1 LNYNYYNH
9 DDHELSTVEPC
20 RYRIV
25 PAPNAALR
33 PDLPRRVERKS
44 DDMSRF
50 SSRTALVTGS
60 AVGIGA
66 ATAHLLA
73 AQGAR
78 VVVADL
84 NSDGA
89 HEVAEAIRTA
99 GGEATAVA
107 VDLEHDASIRDM
119 CDAAQRA
126 YGTVDVL
133 HNNAAASG
141 AATIG
146 RDGTIIDMDIE
157 VWDRTMAVNVRAGM
171 LTCKYLLPGMLAKG
185 KGAIVNTSS
194 NSALAGDLS
203 LVAYGS
209 SKGAVNSLTKYI
221 ATMYGAAGIRCNAVS
236 PGPILTPSLAS
247 NLTDEARTILLA
259 NSLTGKLGEPEDV
272 AQLVAFL
279 ASDDAAY
286 INGEVIRV
294 DGGMLTHST
303 TYAQFMGMAAG

>member
-1 LNYNYYNH
+1 MN
-9 DDHELSTVEPC
+9 
-20 RYRIV
+20 
-25 PAPNAALR
+25 
-33 PDLPRRVERKS
+33 
-44 DDMSRF
+44 RF
-50 SSRTALVTGS
+50 SSRCALVTGS

-66 ATAHLLA
+66 ATARLLA
-73 AQGAR
+73 AEGAR

-84 NSDGA
+84 NLDGA
-89 HEVAEAIRTA
+89 QQVAAEIRDS
-99 GGEATAVA
+99 GGEATAVQ
-107 VDLEHDASIRDM
+107 VDLEHDASIRAM
-119 CDAAQRA
+119 CEAAQSA
-126 YGTVDVL
+126 FGPVTVL

-141 AATIG
+141 ADTIG
-146 RDGTIIDMDIE
+146 RDVSIIDMDIE

-171 LTCKYLLPGMLAKG
+171 LTCKYLLPAMIANGG
-185 KGAIVNTSS
+185 GAIVNTSS

-209 SKGAVNSLTKYI
+209 SKGAVNSLTKYV

-247 NLTDEARTILLA
+247 NLTDEVRAILLA

-272 AQLVAFL
+272 ARLVAFL

-303 TYAQFMGMAAG
+303 TYAQFMGMSAG